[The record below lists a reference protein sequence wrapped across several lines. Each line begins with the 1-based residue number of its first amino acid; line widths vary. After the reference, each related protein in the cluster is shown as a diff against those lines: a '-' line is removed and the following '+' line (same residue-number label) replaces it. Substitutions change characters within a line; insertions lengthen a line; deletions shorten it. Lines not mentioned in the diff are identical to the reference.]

1 MHKFFL
7 KHNTLTEKNE
17 ICKSNSIFVCSS
29 SNNENSMVTL
39 KNNIQDL
46 YNYVIYT
53 KEILTEDKYI
63 DQLCKIELLI
73 SNLYY
78 SFFSSPLNLPE
89 KNSTF
94 LSAKEYLTKS
104 IELSKNLIEQ
114 INIPEQNRLAYLI
127 NLNLQNLLNQINV
140 QP

>member
-1 MHKFFL
+1 M
-7 KHNTLTEKNE
+7 T
-17 ICKSNSIFVCSS
+17 
-29 SNNENSMVTL
+29 TL

-89 KNSTF
+89 KNSTL

-127 NLNLQNLLNQINV
+127 NLNLQNLLNQITV
-140 QP
+140 QS